1 MPVAYKNLRGPSS
14 RSNNVGGTTQKFYM
28 APEDYFTTIAGVK
41 DLSDITA
48 TSASEFVEIT
58 ADHVFAATKGFHS
71 FYCTRDMGAAK
82 LTAVGERDG
91 RGTKGE
97 AELMIPG
104 ADADLFASMV
114 MGKNDRWI
122 VLVPTAD
129 GKYLQ
134 FGSSQFF
141 AEIKYDW
148 DAAKNES
155 GLRGMK
161 LTVTAFMPQPQI
173 YSGEIVVSAT

>member
-1 MPVAYKNLRGPSS
+1 MPVAYKKLVGPNS
-14 RSNNVGGTTQKFYM
+14 RSNNVGGTSQKWLL
-28 APEDYFTTIAGVK
+28 APVDYFTTIATVK
-41 DLSDITA
+41 DLSDAGA
-48 TSASEFVEIT
+48 TDAKEFVEISD
-58 ADHVFAATKGFHS
+58 DHAFAASKGFLAH
-71 FYCTRDMGAAK
+71 YCTRDMGSIK

-91 RGTKGE
+91 RGTKAE

-122 VLVPTAD
+122 VLAPTAD

-134 FGSSQFF
+134 LGSEQFP

-161 LTVTAFMPQPQI
+161 LTISAFMPQPQLYTGAI
-173 YSGEIVVSAT
+173 VEIA